1 MLKEYRLKRN
11 LTVEELAEA
20 CNISWRNLF
29 RIENGNYPCAKF
41 ETIAKLLTV
50 LEVSD
55 KDIIKFIKDTQ
66 KYYIKNSHW
75 NVLFSNKD
83 IQ

>member
-20 CNISWRNLF
+20 CDISWRNLF
-29 RIENGNYPCAKF
+29 RIENGSYLYAKF
-41 ETIAKLLTV
+41 ETVAKLLTI

-55 KDIIKFIKDTQ
+55 KDIVKFIKDIE
-66 KYYIKNSHW
+66 KYPPK
-75 NVLFSNKD
+75 KD
-83 IQ
+83 